1 MYCKLGQIMTDR
13 NLTQAG
19 LSKETGLSATTIRNL
34 ANNRFDRVDNKTIDT
49 LCTYLELGTISDLL
63 VLDAEKVS
71 ILDN

>member
-1 MYCKLGQIMTDR
+1 MYCKLAQIMIDR
-13 NLTQAG
+13 KLTQAF
-19 LSKETGLSATTIRNL
+19 LAKETNLHATTIRNL

-49 LCTYLELGTISDLL
+49 LCSYLELGTISDLL